1 MSMGELNGKVALV
14 TGGAR
19 NVGKAIV
26 TELARRGA
34 HVIVNYFHA
43 REQAEATRAEL
54 TAVGYPVDLIRAS
67 VARPEQ
73 VERMFATIGER
84 HGGLD
89 ILVNNAASGA
99 LLPLAEVTAE
109 HLDKGWDT
117 NVKGALECARHALPL
132 MERRGRGSIVNVSA
146 LGGAQFVMANYFA
159 CAPAKAAMEALTRY
173 LAAEYAPR
181 NIRVN
186 TASAAMLVSEVA
198 DRFPDAARMQE
209 AVRRA
214 TPMGRLGTPEE
225 FAEVVAFL
233 AGEQSRWMTGQVV
246 LADGGLSLG
255 TSMLAAPP
263 VEPVA
268 EDEPDGVVRDEPDGA
283 VRDEP
288 DGTVR
293 DEPDGTVRDE
303 PDGVAIV
310 GMGLAVAGA
319 NSPEEY
325 WRLRLDGEEL
335 FVPVPADRWASEEF
349 HSDDL
354 AAEDKSYQDRCVFI
368 TGFQPGPG
376 TFDETGGAEEHEL
389 TTAWLRHSM
398 VQAMREVT
406 TRPGDRFSCSIGYT
420 PDGNQHLEEAG
431 VLAAVAARA
440 ERLLAGLDLAD
451 AERESLLEELDGTL
465 AGRYRRGAGADPSR
479 FLPYQVGRL
488 AVEGVL
494 PPETRLQMVDT
505 ACSSSLYAVD
515 IEAKTLL
522 ADDADVAVCGGAF
535 ALGPRGTVL
544 FSKLQGLSKRGEVR
558 ALDADADGVIFADGA
573 AVVVLK
579 RLSRA
584 RADGDRIHGIIRTI
598 GTSSDGKGKA
608 VYAPNPDGQALAM
621 ERARPDGVDWII
633 AHATGTPA
641 GDLAEFTTLRG
652 YHGDRT
658 CAVTSN
664 KSLVG
669 HTGWAAGLVSVIEG
683 ALGMRH
689 ETIAPQF
696 RFTAPPEDFR
706 IEESGL
712 YIPTEARH
720 WPARP
725 GRRRA
730 LAVSGFGFG
739 GTNAHLVVDEPP
751 PAAART
757 VPAPRADRDRLAI
770 VGWAAHLPGLPDR
783 DAVTAWLRG
792 DGAGPDAS
800 FGDVYPVPGFEKV
813 RLPPRTVRT
822 IDRCQLMVLECGHQL
837 QAQLGGA
844 WTDLSERTAVFV
856 GHLGPTRAGMLYANR
871 CYLDSIDR
879 TLSANPRLVS
889 SALLPALVDGL
900 REDTGRLIPPA
911 NEDSFPGMMPNIVSA
926 RVANYFGFHGPNLVI
941 DSGLASA
948 LSSFDVACRYLRTGD
963 VDLALVGGINGNNLP
978 ELLPLLVREFAGAGE
993 PVAAEGAFLFA
1004 ITRER
1009 VAAEAGLPVLG
1020 WIDTS
1025 TGGPAED
1032 RAGAVA
1038 DGSVNGR
1045 ADTSAGGSVDGR
1057 ADARTDV
1064 DCGAG
1069 APDNARYLGA
1079 SGGMAI
1085 LRALHSADAAAV
1097 RVACSGEPGAPAVH
1111 LTPAVRDAE
1120 PVLAVRDAEP
1130 VLAAGFSDPG
1140 RYAPGAAVEVR
1151 RHVPELVA
1159 APASVTG
1166 ECEPFLPDGVLVLV
1180 DRPELAESLSS
1191 LPPGARVVS
1200 CAPLTASR
1208 PGWHHL
1214 AEVTAEAVDAVLGER
1229 VPSHVRVLAD
1239 LTASAPPAECV
1250 AAGAPG
1256 LEALHELTFLVLR
1269 RCPAASVTTV
1279 LLGAVPGG
1287 VPHPYTGL
1295 FSGLTKVAH
1304 LESPDSAR
1312 FMLATGTRDVRTA
1325 VRAAERESG
1334 TERALP
1340 VVFDVDGERRV
1351 FTLVERPAEV
1361 GDGTAVR
1368 LTEDSVVLAV
1378 GGARGITAELMKALA
1393 ERFRPRLYLV
1403 GSNPI
1408 DDYPPE
1414 VFEASEEEFAAGRK
1428 AYLRAQLGARPGTP
1442 VGVLS
1447 REYDRMADARAARGN
1462 LDVMIEHC
1470 GPDRVRYL
1478 TCDVTDPDAVRA
1490 AVGTV
1495 LADGGHIDLLVN
1507 AAGRNGSALMPD
1519 KDLGTFRAVR
1529 DLKLVS
1535 HRNLKRA
1542 LAGRPPGL
1550 WCSFGSLL
1558 GFFGQRG
1565 EADYA
1570 SGNDHLAAASA
1581 YAAAAEGAAEVTLAW
1596 TLWGGVGMGASPL
1609 VSDYY
1614 ERRGFYTPMTAAEGV
1629 HHFVR
1634 ELHTGTPEA
1643 HVVYLGE
1650 AERRTVGE
1658 FYPAFFAGPESS
1670 SPFYLR
1676 RLVARESDAV
1686 TYECRFDLSSDGY
1699 LRHHAVNGHPTLPGT
1714 FITEIAAE
1722 AARSLRPGLRV
1733 IGFTDLR
1740 FERFLRI
1747 FESVDPVPKRIHARV
1762 AHATGD
1768 LVTVDVRLVTD
1779 VVAPGGVVLS
1789 TGSVHFSARVL
1800 LAATFGVT
1808 PRITPWAPD
1817 AAEVAVPDP
1826 YHVPNAPV
1834 LLTGPFVTTAGTRL
1848 HPRGK
1853 RARFAPSLRRDDPV
1867 WSRFAMPSLLL
1878 DGMARMGVL
1887 NLIGGHLVPVAAPLS
1902 IRRIDLYQE
1911 ANDLSLAGSGPIELY
1926 ATPAGFALE
1935 TDGPVE
1941 NRFVA
1946 ARPDGRVVAQIKD
1959 ITATVLGYLSVD
1971 TGEFHTPDSALA
1983 AIAGDGR

>member
-1 MSMGELNGKVALV
+1 MPMGELNGKVALV

-43 REQAEATRAEL
+43 REEAEATRAEL
-54 TAVGYPVDLIRAS
+54 AAAGHPVDLIRAS
-67 VARPEQ
+67 VARPDQ
-73 VERMFATIGER
+73 VERMFATIEER

-99 LLPLAEVTAE
+99 LLPLAEVTGE

-117 NVKGALECARHALPL
+117 NVKGALECARRALPL

-181 NIRVN
+181 NVRVN

-198 DRFPDAARMQE
+198 DRFPEAALMQE

-255 TSMLAAPP
+255 TSMLAPPP
-263 VEPVA
+263 VEPVAHDEPDGVA
-268 EDEPDGVVRDEPDGA
+268 EDEPDGVA
-283 VRDEP
+283 H
-288 DGTVR
+288 
-293 DEPDGTVRDE
+293 DE

-310 GMGLAVAGA
+310 GMGLVVAGA

-335 FVPVPADRWASEEF
+335 FVPVPADRWTSEEF

-354 AAEDKSYQDRCVFI
+354 AAKDKSYQDRCVFI
-368 TGFQPGPG
+368 TGFQPDPG

-398 VQAMREVT
+398 VQAMRGVT

-420 PDGNQHLEEAG
+420 ADGNQHLEEAG

-451 AERESLLEELDGTL
+451 AARESLLEELNGTL

-494 PPETRLQMVDT
+494 PPDTRLQMVDT

-558 ALDADADGVIFADGA
+558 ALDAGADGVIFADGA

-652 YHGDRT
+652 YHGDRS

-751 PAAART
+751 PAAARV
-757 VPAPRADRDRLAI
+757 VPAPRADRDRIAI

-783 DAVTAWLRG
+783 DTVAAWLRG

-822 IDRCQLMVLECGHQL
+822 IDRCQLMILECGHQL
-837 QAQLGGA
+837 QAQLAGA

-871 CYLDSIDR
+871 CYLDSIGR
-879 TLSANPRLVS
+879 TLSANPRLAS
-889 SALLPALVDGL
+889 SALLPALIDGL
-900 REDTGRLIPPA
+900 REDVGRLIPPA

-978 ELLPLLVREFAGAGE
+978 ELLPLLAREFAGAGE

-1025 TGGPAED
+1025 TGGHAD
-1032 RAGAVA
+1032 GRAGAAV
-1038 DGSVNGR
+1038 
-1045 ADTSAGGSVDGR
+1045 GGHIE
-1057 ADARTDV
+1057 V
-1064 DCGAG
+1064 DCGAN

-1079 SGGMAI
+1079 SGGLAI
-1085 LRALHSADAAAV
+1085 LRALHSAGAGAAV

-1120 PVLAVRDAEP
+1120 PVLA
-1130 VLAAGFSDPG
+1130 AGFSDPE

-1151 RHVPELVA
+1151 RHVSELVA
-1159 APASVTG
+1159 APAPVTG

-1180 DRPELAESLSS
+1180 DRPELAEDLSA
-1191 LPPGARVVS
+1191 LPAGARVVS
-1200 CAPLTASR
+1200 LAPLKTSR

-1214 AEVTAEAVDAVLGER
+1214 AEVTPEAVDAILGGR
-1229 VPSHVRVLAD
+1229 VPTHVRVLVD
-1239 LTASAPPAECV
+1239 LTASAPPDECV

-1256 LEALHELTFLVLR
+1256 LEALHELAFLVLR

-1304 LESPDSAR
+1304 LESPDSVR
-1312 FMLATGTRDVRTA
+1312 FMLATGARDVRTA

-1334 TERALP
+1334 TERAMP

-1361 GDGTAVR
+1361 GGETTVR

-1393 ERFRPRLYLV
+1393 ERFRPRLYLM

-1408 DDYPPE
+1408 DSYPPE

-1462 LDVMIEHC
+1462 LDAMIEHC

-1478 TCDVTDPDAVRA
+1478 TCDVTDPDAVRT

-1495 LADGGHIDLLVN
+1495 LADGGDIDLLVN
-1507 AAGRNGSALMPD
+1507 AAGRNSSALMPD
-1519 KDLGTFRAVR
+1519 KDFGAFKAIR

-1570 SGNDHLAAASA
+1570 SGNDHLAAAAA
-1581 YAAAAEGAAEVTLAW
+1581 YAAGAEGAAEVTLAW

-1614 ERRGFYTPMTAAEGV
+1614 ERRGLYTPMTAAEGV

-1650 AERRTVGE
+1650 AERRTVE
-1658 FYPAFFAGPESS
+1658 RFYPAFFAGPGAGPQSS

-1676 RLVARESDAV
+1676 RLVARESDEV
-1686 TYECRFDLSSDGY
+1686 TYECRFDLSSDDY
-1699 LRHHAVNGHPTLPGT
+1699 LRHHAVQGHPTLPGT

-1722 AARSLRPGLRV
+1722 AARSLRPDLRV

-1747 FESVDPVPKRIHARV
+1747 FENVAPVPKRIHARV

-1779 VVAPGGVVLS
+1779 VVAPGGIVLR

-1826 YHVPNAPV
+1826 YHVQSAPV
-1834 LLTGPFVTTAGTRL
+1834 LLTGPFVTTADTRL

-1867 WSRFAMPSLLL
+1867 WSRFTMPSLLL

-1887 NLIGGHLVPVAAPLS
+1887 NLIDGHLVPVAAPLS
-1902 IRRIDLYQE
+1902 IRRIDLYQQ
-1911 ANDLSLAGSGPIELY
+1911 ANDLSLARSGPIELY

-1935 TDGPVE
+1935 TNGPVE

-1959 ITATVLGYLSVD
+1959 ITATVLGYLNVD
-1971 TGEFHTPDSALA
+1971 TGEFRTPDRALV
-1983 AIAGDGR
+1983 AIGGDGR